1 MVGLCRIAYD
11 MQGNRGR
18 VCLESE
24 PDATTNYKRR
34 VLEEHLPKLPS
45 ELTRAQAEALLRC
58 FDCLVRR
65 PAILKEV
72 LRPKLVKRGDV
83 CPTCRCAITIAD
95 RGGHIGVEQTFC
107 V

>member
-1 MVGLCRIAYD
+1 MASLHSAPIRTIL
-11 MQGNRGR
+11 QE
-18 VCLESE
+18 LESE

-83 CPTCRCAITIAD
+83 QAWADAFDSATTAEIAMLC
-95 RGGHIGVEQTFC
+95 GGE
-107 V
+107 